1 MSKEINKYS
10 GKTHHGSDRSA
21 PYPVSR
27 MAPAT
32 ELVDIAQEIAT
43 ADNML
48 STNAHGKLKLIA
60 DQIRALQAEA
70 HHVLES
76 TRRDQ
81 QLHRAKCHFK
91 RQPGHIYHLYTK
103 KDGEDNYFSMLS
115 PQEWGGKSPHA
126 YIGSFRLENNMSWTP
141 VEEIAQQDAKDEVIQ
156 ALLQKS

>member
-1 MSKEINKYS
+1 MSKEISNRYQ
-10 GKTHHGSDRSA
+10 GETHQGSDRTA

-32 ELVDIAQEIAT
+32 ELVDMAQEIAT

-103 KDGEDNYFSMLS
+103 KGEDYFSMLS
-115 PQEWGGKSPHA
+115 PQEWGRTSPHD
-126 YIGSFRLENNMSWTP
+126 YIGSFRLENDMSWTP
-141 VEEIAQQDAKDEVIQ
+141 VEEIAQHDKKDEVIQ
-156 ALLQKS
+156 ALIQKS